1 MIASKN
7 APIITRDAA
16 SYRMRLLSLH
26 SAIVAAWPQNGWFGW
41 GGLSSKREEA
51 IYQILRGLP
60 LPLAVRVDAKP
71 GYFFG
76 ATDKNLLAVID
87 AVVDATFVLLR
98 DENLSRTYPAPLA
111 MIETGAKGRL
121 TLSLLP
127 AASVEDLLNRLVG
140 GLEAV
145 SQVII
150 A

>member
-1 MIASKN
+1 MIGSKN
-7 APIITRDAA
+7 APIITRNAA

-26 SAIVAAWPQNGWFGW
+26 SAIVAAWPQNGWVGW

-60 LPLAVRVDAKP
+60 LPLSLKVDDKP

-76 ATDKNLLAVID
+76 DADTSLRSVID

-98 DENLSRTYPAPLA
+98 DENLSRAYPAPLA
-111 MIETGAKGRL
+111 RIETGTKGRL

-127 AASVEDLLNRLVG
+127 PPSIEDLLNLLVG
-140 GLEAV
+140 GLEAI